1 MLFSYTTP
9 DEDEARVLTRI
20 AEMREKLRYSVNY
33 EPRRWTGLLA
43 RMTRARALRASN
55 SIEGI
60 NISNEDALAAVDG
73 EDQADADRPTR
84 LSIEGFQSAMNYIL
98 QRTRDRSCKFSLDM
112 ILSVHFM
119 ITQSDLKANPGNL
132 RPGWVGVRNSV
143 NGELVHEGV
152 DRDLLEPLM
161 MELVEYMNT
170 GDEENAIIRGAMTHL
185 NVAMLHPFSDGNG
198 RTARC
203 LQTAVLAHDGISAP
217 ILSSIEEYIGFNQ
230 QAYYDV
236 LSYVGEGKWN
246 PQRDAKPWIRFC
258 LTGHYRQAQTL
269 LRRLA
274 EFERVYTELE
284 RLTKKKGLPDR
295 TALALVESAFGLRVR
310 NASYRATAD
319 ISNNL
324 ASRDL
329 KSLVDAGYLMPEG
342 EKRGRDY
349 VASPEVKSIRQAFR
363 MPKGMD
369 DPFEKPAAIR
379 VPVQGSLFDPLPTS
393 DKLRTE

>member
-1 MLFSYTTP
+1 MLFTCAKP
-9 DEDEARVLTRI
+9 DADETRVLERI
-20 AEMREKLRYSVNY
+20 AEMRQQLRHHVQA

-60 NISNEDALAAVDG
+60 NVSAEDALAAVDG
-73 EDQADADRPTR
+73 EDPADADRPTR

-98 QRTRDRSCKFSLDM
+98 QRCRDGKFKFTLDL

-119 ITQSDLKANPGNL
+119 ITQSDLKANPGNW
-132 RPGWVGVRNSV
+132 RPGWVGVRNSQT
-143 NGELVHEGV
+143 GELVHEGV

-161 MELVEYMNT
+161 AELVEYMNA
-170 GDEENAIIRGAMTHL
+170 ENGETAVIRAAMTHL

-203 LQTAVLAHDGISAP
+203 LQTAVLAHDGIAQP
-217 ILSSIEEYIGFNQ
+217 VFSSIEEYIGYNQ

-236 LSYVGEGKWN
+236 LAEVGGGHWN
-246 PQRDAKPWIRFC
+246 PTRSPKQWIRFC

-269 LRRLA
+269 LRRNA
-274 EFERVYTELE
+274 EFDRVYGELE
-284 RLTKKKGLPDR
+284 QLVRRAGLPER
-295 TALALVESAFGLRVR
+295 TSFALLESAFGLRVR

-329 KSLVDAGYLMPEG
+329 KSLVDAGLILPEG
-342 EKRGRDY
+342 ERRGRDY
-349 VASPEVKSIRQAFR
+349 IASPQVRAIRERLR
-363 MPKGMD
+363 MPRGHD
-369 DPFEKPAAIR
+369 DPFAEVVEINP
-379 VPVQGSLFDPLPTS
+379 PVQPGLFDPPQG
-393 DKLRTE
+393 